1 MLTACLKR
9 SRPGWFDSFTFPGG
23 NLPDMNTVVSFIIVL
38 GLLIFVHELG
48 HFLFAKLFKVKV
60 LKFSLG
66 FGPKVFGR
74 TYGDTEYLISAFP
87 LGGYVKMCGE
97 NPDEQDVSAADRKG
111 SFAHKSVW
119 QRFLIVLAGP
129 IFNLLFALV
138 LFCGLFIAIGVP
150 ISQETTTIGQIIE
163 KSPAA
168 VAGLQAKDTIEQING
183 HPVTQWLDVLNRV
196 KESGGQSLTM
206 RIKRGN
212 EQISVVVV
220 PAIDGVKNVFGEE
233 VEKRYMIGVVKD
245 EALVY
250 ERVGLIKAIEAGFE
264 QTWMYISLTVMGFVK
279 LVQRVVPMSELGG
292 PILIAQLAGKQMAAG
307 WVHLIFFMGLLSVNL
322 GILNLLPV
330 PVLDGG
336 HLMFLGVEA
345 VRRKPLSERVQVF
358 AQQIGMALLGSLMLF
373 VFYNDLV
380 RIFSK

>member
-1 MLTACLKR
+1 
-9 SRPGWFDSFTFPGG
+9 
-23 NLPDMNTVVSFIIVL
+23 MNTVVSFIIVL

-66 FGPKVFGR
+66 FGPKIIGK
-74 TYGDTEYLISAFP
+74 TYGETEYLISAFP
-87 LGGYVKMCGE
+87 LGGYVKMFGE
-97 NPDEQDVSAADRKG
+97 NPDEQEVATEEQQG

-119 QRFLIVLAGP
+119 KRFFIVLAGP
-129 IFNLLFALV
+129 VFNLLFALV

-150 ISQETTTIGQIIE
+150 DSRDTTTIGQVSA

-168 VAGLQAKDTIEQING
+168 EAGLLAQDTIEQING
-183 HPVTQWLDVLNRV
+183 RPVTQWLEVLNSV
-196 KESGGQSLTM
+196 KESGGQPLT
-206 RIKRGN
+206 IQVKRGT
-212 EQISVVVV
+212 EQISVVVT
-220 PAIDGVKNVFGEE
+220 PAIDSVKNVFGE
-233 VEKRYMIGVVKD
+233 VTEKRYMIGVVKA

-250 ERVGLIKAIEAGFE
+250 EKVGVVKAIEAASA

-279 LVQRVVPMSELGG
+279 LIQRVVPMSELGG
-292 PILIAQLAGKQMAAG
+292 PILIAQLAGQQMAAG
-307 WVHLIFFMGLLSVNL
+307 WIHLVFFMGLLSVNL

-336 HLMFLGVEA
+336 HLVFLGVEA
-345 VRRKPLSERVQVF
+345 VRHKPLSERVQVV
-358 AQQIGMALLGSLMLF
+358 AQQVGMALLGSLMLF

-380 RIFSK
+380 RIFTK

>member
-1 MLTACLKR
+1 
-9 SRPGWFDSFTFPGG
+9 
-23 NLPDMNTVVSFIIVL
+23 MNTVVSFIIVL

-66 FGPKVFGR
+66 FGPKIFGR
-74 TYGDTEYLISAFP
+74 TVGETEYLISAFP
-87 LGGYVKMCGE
+87 LGGYVKMLGE
-97 NPDEQDVSAADRKG
+97 NPDEQEVETEDQCS

-119 QRFLIVLAGP
+119 KRFFIVLAGP
-129 IFNLLFALV
+129 VFNLVFALV

-150 ISQETTTIGQIIE
+150 DSQDTTTIGQVSE

-168 VAGLQAKDTIEQING
+168 EAGLLVGDTIEQING
-183 HPVTQWLDVLNRV
+183 IPVIEWLSILNSV
-196 KESGGQSLTM
+196 KDSEGKPLTLQ
-206 RIKRGN
+206 IKRGT
-212 EQISVVVV
+212 EQVTVVVT
-220 PAIDGVKNVFGEE
+220 PAIDSVKNVFGE
-233 VEKRYMIGVVKD
+233 VTEKRYMIGVMKA

-250 ERVGLIKAIEAGFE
+250 EKVGVIRAIQEACA

-292 PILIAQLAGKQMAAG
+292 PILIAQLAGQQMAAG
-307 WVHLIFFMGLLSVNL
+307 WIHLVYFIALLSVNL
-322 GILNLLPV
+322 GILNLLPI

-336 HLMFLGVEA
+336 HLVFLGVEA
-345 VRRKPLSERVQVF
+345 VRRRPLSERVQIV
-358 AQQIGMALLGSLMLF
+358 AQQVGMALLGSLMLF

-380 RIFSK
+380 RIFTK